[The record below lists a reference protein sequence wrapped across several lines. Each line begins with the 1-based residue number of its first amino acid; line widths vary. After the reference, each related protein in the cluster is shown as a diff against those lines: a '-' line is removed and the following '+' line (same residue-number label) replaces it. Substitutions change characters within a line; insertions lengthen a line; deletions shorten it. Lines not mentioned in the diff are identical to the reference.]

1 MKNTGRLQELKN
13 RFKNLLSG
21 DIYHIG
27 FEIGIL
33 LKGLNGVFQIV
44 GGVLMLFMSPAR
56 VQEIM
61 VWLAQ
66 SEWAEEPTDS
76 IVKIIIGLS
85 QNFSIDLQNFFI
97 LYLLSHGIA
106 KSFIVYALLKRK
118 LWAYPLSMMLLI
130 AFIIYQI
137 YKYTITPSVFLI
149 LLTIF
154 DILMI
159 VLTYIEYTRVK
170 KRQRSEIKF
179 NETTDEKR

>member
-1 MKNTGRLQELKN
+1 MKSISVFRELKS
-13 RFKNLLSG
+13 RLKNLLSG
-21 DIYHIG
+21 DIYHVG

-33 LKGLNGVFQIV
+33 LKGVNGLLQMI

-56 VQEIM
+56 VREIM
-61 VWLAQ
+61 DRLAR
-66 SEWAEEPTDS
+66 SGWAEEPTGS
-76 IVKIIIGLS
+76 IVKIIIDLS

-118 LWAYPLSMMLLI
+118 LWAYPLSMLLLI

-137 YKYTITPSVFLI
+137 YKYTVTPSVFLI
-149 LLTIF
+149 LLTLF

-159 VLTYIEYTRVK
+159 GLTYIEYTRVK
-170 KRQRSEIKF
+170 KRQRSEREY
-179 NETTDEKR
+179 NEMNEK

>member
-1 MKNTGRLQELKN
+1 MKSITLFREVKKRLKT
-13 RFKNLLSG
+13 LLSG

-33 LKGLNGVFQIV
+33 LKGINGILQIA
-44 GGVLMLFMSPAR
+44 GGFLMLFMNPAR

-76 IVKIIIGLS
+76 IVKIIIELS

-118 LWAYPLSMMLLI
+118 LWAYPLSMLLLI
-130 AFIIYQI
+130 AFILYQI
-137 YKYTITPSVFLI
+137 YKYTVTPSVFLI
-149 LLTIF
+149 LLTLF

-170 KRQRSEIKF
+170 KRHRAEIKY
-179 NETTDEKR
+179 NEENER

>member
-1 MKNTGRLQELKN
+1 MKNIIVFREIKN
-13 RFKNLLSG
+13 KLKNLLSG

-33 LKGLNGVFQIV
+33 LKGVNGVLQI
-44 GGVLMLFMSPAR
+44 GGGLLMLFMSPSR

-61 VWLAQ
+61 IWLAQ
-66 SEWAEEPTDS
+66 SSWAEEPTDS
-76 IVKIIIGLS
+76 IVKIIIELS

-118 LWAYPLSMMLLI
+118 LWAYPLSMLLLI

-137 YKYTITPSVFLI
+137 YKYTVTPSVFLI
-149 LLTIF
+149 LLTLF

-159 VLTYIEYTRVK
+159 ALTYIEYTRVK
-170 KRQRSEIKF
+170 KRQRAEIKY
-179 NETTDEKR
+179 NEMNEK

>member
-1 MKNTGRLQELKN
+1 MKSITVFGELKN
-13 RFKNLLSG
+13 RLKNLLSG

-33 LKGLNGVFQIV
+33 LKGVNGILQIA
-44 GGVLMLFMSPAR
+44 GGFLMLFMSPAR

-66 SEWAEEPTDS
+66 SSWAEEPTDS
-76 IVKIIIGLS
+76 IVKIIIELS

-118 LWAYPLSMMLLI
+118 LWAYPLSMLLLI

-137 YKYTITPSVFLI
+137 YKYTVTPSLFLI
-149 LLTIF
+149 VLTLF

-170 KRQRSEIKF
+170 KRHAAEIRY
-179 NETTDEKR
+179 NEMNEK